1 MLFIPIFLIIRNFGI
16 KKLLLAKQQ
25 EEGARNVN
33 TKKLAK
39 SGSLVIIF
47 ALLVSMMAGCGSSTP
62 AQPAK
67 PGAAKEIKI
76 GTIYPMSGAAA
87 VTGVEL
93 MNGIKLAAEIVNGA
107 YPDLD
112 LPLAKGKGLANL
124 GGAKVV
130 IVSGDHQGSNEK
142 GMSEAERLI
151 TQEKVVALLGS
162 YHSAVTAT
170 ASQVAERNGIP
181 FLNDSSTSPSL
192 ITRNFK
198 WFFRTT
204 PDDDTFANNFF
215 QFLNDL
221 KAKNTIK
228 EPKLAVLYEN
238 TLWGS
243 DVGKA
248 ENRFA
253 KEHKYTVVSDL
264 SYPAKSTNVASEVQ
278 KLKGSG
284 ADIVMQASYA
294 SDAILF
300 MKAYKDM
307 DYNPDAILAMDA
319 GFIDTEF
326 LKALGKDGNYILS
339 REVWALD
346 LGKNKPLVEKINAI
360 YKQKYG
366 VNMTGNSAR
375 AFTGMMVLCDALNR
389 AGSTEP
395 AAIKKALEA
404 TDIPGSQLVMP
415 WKGVKF
421 DPTTHQNTL
430 GSGIIVQIQEGQ
442 YVTVW
447 PWESASKP
455 IIWPIP
461 KWSERK

>member
-1 MLFIPIFLIIRNFGI
+1 MN
-16 KKLLLAKQQ
+16 KNKW
-25 EEGARNVN
+25 
-33 TKKLAK
+33 TKT
-39 SGSLVIIF
+39 GTLVTVC
-47 ALLVSMMAGCGSSTP
+47 ALLISLMSGCGSTP

-67 PGAAKEIKI
+67 TGTVKEVKI
-76 GTIYPMSGAAA
+76 GTIYPMSGASA

-112 LPLAKGKGLANL
+112 LPLAKGKGLAKL

-130 IVSGDHQGSNEK
+130 IVAGDHQGSNEK

-151 TQEKVVALLGS
+151 TQEKVAALLGS

-198 WFFRTT
+198 WFFRAT

-228 EPKLAVLYEN
+228 EPKLGILYEN

-253 KEHKYTVVSDL
+253 KEHKYNIVSDV
-264 SYPAKSTNVASEVQ
+264 SYPAKSTNVSSEVQ

-284 ADIVMQASYA
+284 ADIVLQASYA

-300 MKAYKDM
+300 MKTYKDM

-319 GFIDTEF
+319 GFIDSEF

-346 LGKNKPLVEKINAI
+346 LRKNKPLVEKINTI
-360 YKQKYG
+360 YKQKFG
-366 VNMTGNSAR
+366 TNMTGNSAR
-375 AFTGMMVLCDALNR
+375 AFTGMMVLCDAINR

-395 AAIKKALEA
+395 AAIKKALEE
-404 TDIPGSQLVMP
+404 TDIPASQLIMP

-421 DPTTHQNTL
+421 DPKTHQNIL
-430 GSGIIVQIQEGQ
+430 GSGIIVQIQDGQ

-455 IIWPIP
+455 IIWPMP